1 MLNNTNYTVL
11 LRGSKYIAVPADIPN
26 LTNSN
31 YTFEKMESQMSLTQ
45 AVAYADY
52 LNNY

>member
-11 LRGSKYIAVPADIPN
+11 LRGSKYIAVPADTN